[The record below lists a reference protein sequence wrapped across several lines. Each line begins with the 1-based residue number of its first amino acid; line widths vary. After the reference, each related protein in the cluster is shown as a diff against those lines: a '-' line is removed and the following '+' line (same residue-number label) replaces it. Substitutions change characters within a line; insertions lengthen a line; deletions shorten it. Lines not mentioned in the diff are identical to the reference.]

1 MKKLFFFATL
11 IAATTFGLTSCS
23 DSNGGDSPNG
33 GDGEGVTAYLRVN
46 LNPVGTAAGVAS
58 SKPFLRQTTYT
69 NNHTKD
75 GAYKDGE
82 ENEGSINN
90 VRFYFFK
97 NDGSAYT
104 LTGQGTNNNGQTN
117 TDINNYLDI
126 TSWNVS
132 ATPDDVTTI
141 ERKTDGVL
149 VINGTS
155 EEMPAKIVALV
166 NLDAAAKTSLGTGA
180 LSENTLLNK
189 AKTLEK
195 YTMDGTNKEN
205 FIMSSTAYLD
215 GTNVVQ
221 SSIITSSNYA
231 ATADAARNANPV
243 QLYVERLAA
252 RVDVNK
258 GSNNAWG
265 TVSAGEA
272 SDVATENS
280 DIYTLTTGK
289 DLSYIDNS
297 GETNNRVSKDQIYVL
312 IQGWGLADENNNAP
326 VLKSLATSYNN
337 LASSADGVTNT
348 IVNQPLS
355 VAAYHRSFW
364 ETANGYT
371 PIRYTFNQYA
381 GVNTTAASGEGF
393 ATNNDAYHKKLGEK
407 AYTFPNTPTFDD
419 GSTYQGWNNN
429 NKVTYTWNETNRRT
443 AAPATT
449 QTPTKVLV
457 AGKLLYKGDN
467 DKFQAATICTYAGNN
482 YLGEE
487 SVKKAI
493 ATDLFNSVNNKLCTR
508 TEVTDDNGTT
518 YTYSAIDANDIVF
531 VASGEPGSNMSYKL
545 TPKIKTDNGVIP
557 SGKAYYTYN
566 TSSQQYEQV
575 TDIKDINGEDGNTEK
590 PGKLKSVAGN
600 NITIYKDGNT
610 YYYTTLQHLW
620 FPSNFA
626 LTNADTQPDNVG
638 AWGVVRNHLYNV
650 TINDI
655 QGWGTP
661 VYDPDKIIIPVTP
674 TDNQSYLG
682 AQINVLMWRVVN
694 QSVDLNGQ
702 PVNN

>member
-1 MKKLFFFATL
+1 M

-23 DSNGGDSPNG
+23 DSNGGDSPSG

-69 NNHTKD
+69 DNHTKD

-82 ENEGSINN
+82 EAEGKIDN

-104 LTGQGTNNNGQTN
+104 LTGQGTNNNGTSN

-132 ATPDDVTTI
+132 TTPDDVTTI

-166 NLDAAAKTSLGTGA
+166 NLSDDAKTNIFGSTA
-180 LSENTLLNK
+180 LSESEVLAK
-189 AKTLEK
+189 AKKIEQ
-195 YTMDGTNKEN
+195 YTKDGVSSKTN
-205 FIMSSTAYLD
+205 FIMSSTAYID
-215 GTNVVQ
+215 GENLVQ
-221 SSIITSSNYA
+221 SSIILPSNYA

-258 GSNNAWG
+258 GSSNTAWG
-265 TVSAGEA
+265 TVSADEA
-272 SDVATENS
+272 SDDAAAES
-280 DIYTLTTGK
+280 DIYTLNTGK
-289 DLSYIDNS
+289 ELSYIDNS
-297 GETNNRVSKDQIYVL
+297 GETNNRVTKNQIYVL

-326 VLKSLATSYNN
+326 VSKSLNTSYEN

-348 IVNQPLS
+348 IDNQPLS
-355 VAAYHRSFW
+355 VADYHRSFW
-364 ETANGYT
+364 ETAYT
-371 PIRYTFNQYA
+371 YKPIRYTFNQYA
-381 GVNTTAASGEGF
+381 GVNTEAVESSDY
-393 ATNNDAYHKKLGEK
+393 ATNNDAYNKKLGGT
-407 AYTFPNTPTFDD
+407 AYTFPNTPTFA
-419 GSTYQGWNNN
+419 GTTYSGWNNGGS
-429 NKVTYTWNETNRRT
+429 VSYTWDQTNRRT
-443 AAPATT
+443 AAPTT

-457 AGKLLYKGDN
+457 AGKLLYKDDN
-467 DKFQAATICTYAGNN
+467 GKLNAATICTYGGNN

-493 ATDLFNSVNNKLCTR
+493 ATDLFNSVNNKLCKGTA
-508 TEVTDDNGTT
+508 VTDDNGTT
-518 YTYSAIDANDIVF
+518 HTYSAIDAEDIKF
-531 VASGEPGSNMSYKL
+531 VASGEPGTNKSYKL
-545 TPKIKTDNGVIP
+545 KPEIVTDDNDNIP
-557 SGKAYYTYN
+557 SGKEYFTYSN
-566 TSSQQYEQV
+566 GEYQKV
-575 TDIKDINGEDGNTEK
+575 TDVSAINV
-590 PGKLKSVAGN
+590 KLSAVAGN
-600 NITIYKDGNT
+600 NITIYNGGNT

-620 FPSNFA
+620 FPSPYDM
-626 LTNADTQPDNVG
+626 TKTSSTPDNVG

-661 VYDPDKIIIPVTP
+661 VYDPAKIIIPVTP

-694 QSVDLNGQ
+694 QAVDLNGQ
-702 PVNN
+702 PVTQQ